1 MSTSGAGTNFQ
12 KDNSDEKSSASFE
25 TVEEKD
31 TGCLSERNLHREVEK
46 PSTKKQR
53 PDNEN
58 CFQLELMVKQLTT
71 VVTELEEHE
80 FWNVADVLGE
90 D

>member
-1 MSTSGAGTNFQ
+1 MKPTNIREKSDKDDEESMSTSGAGTNFQ

-58 CFQLELMVKQLTT
+58 CF
-71 VVTELEEHE
+71 
-80 FWNVADVLGE
+80 
-90 D
+90 